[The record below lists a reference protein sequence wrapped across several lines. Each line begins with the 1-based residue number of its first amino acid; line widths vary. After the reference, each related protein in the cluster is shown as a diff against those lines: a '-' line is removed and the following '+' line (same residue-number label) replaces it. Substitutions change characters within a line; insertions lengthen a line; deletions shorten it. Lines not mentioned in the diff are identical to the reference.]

1 MNQIIYNLIKVL
13 ANCHSNTGGKNNSK
27 ELDDQT
33 KELCKKLIQ
42 EGNFKS
48 VEAILRGIIPNDNK
62 SHSAYGLL
70 GAACGMQGKLDQMK
84 TYSQKAIDLNNN
96 YPMAHNNLGY
106 ALEREGFTKEAITHF
121 KKALELEPR
130 YVECHVNLALA
141 LLKSG
146 DYISG
151 WQHYEWRLH
160 SKQYKELKT
169 KQNCPQFNGRDL
181 VGEQLVIMYEQGLGD
196 ILQGMRFISSLK
208 LYGASCSFCAPSKL
222 HSLIKASNIDPSPL
236 TLEEANRISTG
247 HWMPLFS
254 IPYYLSFGP
263 HNPGVNQ
270 PYIHSSLELTKKWER
285 LLKKEKK
292 FTIGI
297 NWEGNRPGK
306 DKSGRNI
313 PVEYFNQIADIRQV
327 QLLSVQRGAPETP
340 TWVDNQLLDIQKKN

>member
-1 MNQIIYNLIKVL
+1 MNQIIHNLLKVL
-13 ANCHSNTGGKNNSK
+13 TNCHSNTGGKNKSK
-27 ELDDQT
+27 ELNDQT
-33 KELCKKLIQ
+33 KELCIKLIQ
-42 EGNFKS
+42 EGNCES
-48 VEAILRGIIPNDNK
+48 AEAILRGIIPNGNK

-84 TYSQKAIDLNNN
+84 KYSQKAINLNHN

-146 DYISG
+146 DYING

-160 SKQYKELKT
+160 SKQYKDLKA
-169 KQNCPQFNGRDL
+169 KQNCPQFNGRNL

-196 ILQGMRFISSLK
+196 ILQGMRFINSLK

-263 HNPGVNQ
+263 HNPGDNQ
-270 PYIHSSLELTKKWER
+270 PYIQSSLELKKRWER
-285 LLKKEKK
+285 LFKK
-292 FTIGI
+292 
-297 NWEGNRPGK
+297 
-306 DKSGRNI
+306 
-313 PVEYFNQIADIRQV
+313 Q
-327 QLLSVQRGAPETP
+327 
-340 TWVDNQLLDIQKKN
+340 